1 MGRSRCQHTASG
13 NASPPCFLLPSCL
26 PRLGGLFFLNLIV
39 SHYHCHLH
47 SELEREGKRHRNG
60 RTDKKKKKWKKLCMF
75 MCVRGGID
83 ACFSVCI
90 LHLAHDWSGI
100 HLEGREVLSLTDNS
114 FHIVKNHKQTVRVGN
129 CSDDS
134 ASTNQSS
141 HTDATLYAKV
151 QLTCSHR
158 GMPSGHSPPWVHF
171 FFSFLTDLEEKT
183 RFTFSLH
190 SKEGDSSHS
199 QVAFRPSALPTKQM
213 SRFLCIHS
221 THNEISH

>member
-1 MGRSRCQHTASG
+1 
-13 NASPPCFLLPSCL
+13 
-26 PRLGGLFFLNLIV
+26 
-39 SHYHCHLH
+39 
-47 SELEREGKRHRNG
+47 
-60 RTDKKKKKWKKLCMF
+60 
-75 MCVRGGID
+75 MCVRGGIH
-83 ACFSVCI
+83 ACLSVCI

-158 GMPSGHSPPWVHF
+158 GMSSGHSPPWVHF
-171 FFSFLTDLEEKT
+171 FFFFSYWPWGENKFHFFSPLKRR
-183 RFTFSLH
+183 RFITFTGS
-190 SKEGDSSHS
+190 
-199 QVAFRPSALPTKQM
+199 LPTQCTSHKANVPVFMHPFHTQWNFALGKQTWLLRRDERVKGQM
-213 SRFLCIHS
+213 EYFRINNIPVKTKMQSNFRS
-221 THNEISH
+221 VG